1 MVLKKCQINGY
12 QYGELKP
19 NEQENLDGIALSGL
33 HEIREA
39 IKSEKSELQKYGT
52 NSSSP
57 STALNNQP
65 YVTFFFMNLALCNS
79 LIVDTKVN
87 EVTGKKD
94 FTYKAASPDELAL
107 VLGAKNAGIE
117 LQSKEH
123 KIVKVYNRVTKEHQS
138 FKIIAEFPFDSIRK
152 RMSVVLKDL

>member
-1 MVLKKCQINGY
+1 
-12 QYGELKP
+12 
-19 NEQENLDGIALSGL
+19 
-33 HEIREA
+33 
-39 IKSEKSELQKYGT
+39 
-52 NSSSP
+52 
-57 STALNNQP
+57 
-65 YVTFFFMNLALCNS
+65 MNLALCNS
-79 LIVDTKVN
+79 VIVDQKIN

-94 FTYKAASPDELAL
+94 FSYKAASPDELAL

-123 KIVKVYNRVTKEHQS
+123 KIVKIYNRVTKEHQS